1 MTPTHDS
8 ILQPQN
14 SGRVGTQPQ
23 AKTLSEQTGKIAAD
37 VRELGSM
44 ALGSASETLENVK
57 ARGSEVLESVKE
69 RGSEV
74 LEETRERYDRAKDG
88 FGNYVAENPF
98 KSVLIA
104 AGIGALIG
112 YGLRSRK

>member
-1 MTPTHDS
+1 MANSPDS
-8 ILQPQN
+8 ILHPQTP
-14 SGRVGTQPQ
+14 GRAQQQVRTMG
-23 AKTLSEQTGKIAAD
+23 EQTGKIAED

-44 ALGSASETLENVK
+44 ALGSASE
-57 ARGSEVLESVKE
+57 ALESVKTRGAQVLENAKE
-69 RGSEV
+69 RGGEV
-74 LEETRERYDRAKDG
+74 LEETRERYEHAKDG

-112 YGLRSRK
+112 FSLRSRN